1 MQVLTTES
9 ALRMHLADSGSG
21 GSVGFV
27 PTMGALH
34 QGHISLIKRSKAENS
49 LTACSIFVNPSQFN
63 DPRDFDRYPRQ
74 HEADTA
80 LLESAGCDF
89 LFSPSAE
96 TVYPEPDAH
105 TYRLGAVAERLEGR
119 FRPGHFNGVASVVKR
134 FLELIQPDR
143 AYFGLKDYQQYLV
156 VKRLVEAYKIPT
168 KIIGCETVRDPDG
181 LAMSSRNKLLSPKD
195 RGMALELFRSL
206 SAARDAVKR
215 GEKSGLKSMG
225 ENYFTGPDKPRL
237 EYFEIADGDDLKPI
251 GDGDISRIAH
261 PVALVAAH
269 VNGVRLIDNM
279 VLK

>member
-1 MQVLTTES
+1 
-9 ALRMHLADSGSG
+9 MHLADRGRS

-49 LTACSIFVNPSQFN
+49 LTVCSIFVNPSQFN
-63 DPRDFDRYPRQ
+63 DPRDFERYPRQ

-80 LLESAGCDF
+80 MLENAGCDI

-96 TVYPEPDAH
+96 TVYPGPDTH
-105 TYRLGAVAERLEGR
+105 TYRLGPVAERLEGR

-134 FLELIQPDR
+134 FLEMIRPDR

-156 VKRLVEAYKIPT
+156 VRHLTEEYKIQT
-168 KIIGCETVRDPDG
+168 EIIGCETVRDPDG
-181 LAMSSRNKLLSPKD
+181 LAMSSRNKLLSPTD
-195 RGMALELFRSL
+195 RRKALELFKSL
-206 SAARDAVKR
+206 SAAKDAVKR
-215 GEKSGLKSMG
+215 GEKSGLKSIG
-225 ENYFTGPDKPRL
+225 ENYFIGSEKPRL
-237 EYFEIADGDDLKPI
+237 EYFEIADGETLKPI

-279 VLK
+279 ALR